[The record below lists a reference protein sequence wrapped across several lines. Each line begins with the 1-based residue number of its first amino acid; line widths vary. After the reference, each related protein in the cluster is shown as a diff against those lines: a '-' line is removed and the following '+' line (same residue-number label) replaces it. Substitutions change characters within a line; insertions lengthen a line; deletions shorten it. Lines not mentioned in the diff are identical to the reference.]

1 MTQINDVLKY
11 LEMSYIGA
19 NALDDFEAMVK
30 IERAIAAIK
39 APTNM
44 EIFTKKFKGWYN
56 TNETKI
62 N

>member
-1 MTQINDVLKY
+1 MNDVLEY
-11 LEMSYIGA
+11 LEMSYVGA

-39 APTNM
+39 APADM
-44 EIFTKKFKGWYN
+44 EIFTRKFKEWYN
-56 TNETKI
+56 TSEAKI